1 MPTHYLEHLT
11 ESDVRLLAQVAGV
24 TSPGR
29 FLEVVRQDAHL
40 VSRLLR
46 QPAMYDLLF
55 GRDVEA
61 FARASPFLTFAVLT
75 HRGASELAQAR
86 FVEEWIAPGR
96 RVPSF
101 AVDDLRAFLD
111 DDARRL
117 YLAELLASFTRVAS
131 GSFWVQSGR
140 GWRRKRYS
148 DLDPIRL
155 MELLEEL
162 PEHAR
167 PPVYRRLGDLTLFL
181 TGVFPDYA
189 GGRLL
194 HGARRRLHR
203 YPLLRDDRMDSGWPR
218 ETSHDM
224 DLLERL
230 GSRSYRLAL
239 EGADRGAP
247 AQVLA
252 EFSQGFGRA
261 RRLLN
266 FLTGSYLFPHRDA
279 WYSLT

>member
-1 MPTHYLEHLT
+1 
-11 ESDVRLLAQVAGV
+11 
-24 TSPGR
+24 
-29 FLEVVRQDAHL
+29 
-40 VSRLLR
+40 
-46 QPAMYDLLF
+46 
-55 GRDVEA
+55 
-61 FARASPFLTFAVLT
+61 
-75 HRGASELAQAR
+75 
-86 FVEEWIAPGR
+86 
-96 RVPSF
+96 
-101 AVDDLRAFLD
+101 VDDLRAFLD